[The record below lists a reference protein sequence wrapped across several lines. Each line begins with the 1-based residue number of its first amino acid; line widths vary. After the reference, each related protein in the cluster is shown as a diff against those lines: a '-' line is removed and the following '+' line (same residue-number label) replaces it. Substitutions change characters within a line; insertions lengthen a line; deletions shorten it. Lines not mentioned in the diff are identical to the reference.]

1 LIIPWRVDVPQDRR
15 PFMNWLIVAGAIT
28 AFVLQTMSVME
39 QNNKLPAEME
49 AIENKSVEEV
59 AEEFGVDEQ
68 SLQQIEQLAEK
79 RQKHIDEIFGVRDN
93 RLAVKD
99 RLIKKMILSEYF
111 VLMKV
116 RPFVL
121 NGWKIKGLF
130 GHM

>member
-1 LIIPWRVDVPQDRR
+1 
-15 PFMNWLIVAGAIT
+15 MNWLIVAGAIT

>member
-1 LIIPWRVDVPQDRR
+1 MIIPWRVDVPQDRR